1 MVMTTWAE
9 YFNEKKSLLNQ
20 LLNLSETLVGQ
31 AQEFD
36 LFVVT
41 LEKREGLIQQLVA
54 LDNQY
59 KARFNFLLGP
69 AQVNELNRLVELV
82 TSLDSHANA
91 LLTQEQ
97 SKVTEAIKN
106 NIQEQKLFQYNGDE
120 LIQILTDSIFTQFM
134 LNSSHEE
141 RSSQPSHL
149 WVHSRCSHHISP

>member
-59 KARFNFLLGP
+59 KARFNPLLGP

-120 LIQILTDSIFTQFM
+120 LTQRGN
-134 LNSSHEE
+134 L
-141 RSSQPSHL
+141 
-149 WVHSRCSHHISP
+149 IDYKK